1 MKSSGEDQKHWI
13 LLLRY
18 SPISSLFI
26 TALPL
31 AFTMKSPTITYPS
44 RFASSFS
51 RLVFGLGEFG
61 SLVILQDNPRFD
73 GYNIKEA
80 VNDFVNASLVYVSLE

>member
-1 MKSSGEDQKHWI
+1 
-13 LLLRY
+13 
-18 SPISSLFI
+18 
-26 TALPL
+26 
-31 AFTMKSPTITYPS
+31 MKSPTITYPS